1 MSDTMC
7 RDLAPARSSSGFRA
21 GALALAGGSLLAL
34 ASATS
39 GAFAAD
45 LPTRAPAPDFIAPAA
60 TPGFSGPLS
69 SIFAPLADRGFT
81 FHVLALDFFQGNPS
95 AGLQR
100 GRGSNST
107 YIIVGTDI
115 DLGKAAGLQ
124 GTYLHYENTFFA
136 NVHNLNLAGQI
147 GDSQVGYQPPFNPTF
162 TRLSRATIEQ
172 KLMDGKLDIEA
183 GITHPDRFYAIPN
196 CDSINSCFQDILVL
210 NAGWSSPQYGVLGG
224 NISYQTNSP
233 VYVEAGA
240 FAENQGRN
248 QETGYDFNET
258 QASGVIG
265 MAEIGYK
272 TKYDTT
278 AYPATYSLTGF
289 FNTQSHVDFNAASAF
304 GPTRNA
310 QGTSGV
316 VAQAE
321 QVVWRADGGTVKNA
335 TPTAISIYGS
345 GGGAIDSTIP
355 IESDVYIG
363 AKLLAPFQN
372 NPGTQFG
379 VKFNWER
386 LNKSYDAYL
395 GAANLAAGGTG
406 QGIARDKYI
415 FEFNAHVALPY
426 GLAFEPVAQYIIH
439 PNSFFNPVTPIHPKD
454 GFYLGGTVVVP
465 VGVLLGIAAHG

>member
-1 MSDTMC
+1 MSNTTR
-7 RDLAPARSSSGFRA
+7 RDLDLARSTRSRA
-21 GALALAGGSLLAL
+21 GVLALAGASLLAL

-39 GAFAAD
+39 GASAAD
-45 LPTRAPAPDFIAPAA
+45 LATRAPAPDYIAPVA

-95 AGLQR
+95 MGLQR

-136 NVHNLNLAGQI
+136 NVHNLGLAGQI
-147 GDSQVGYQPPFNPTF
+147 GDSTVGYQPPYNPTF
-162 TRLSRATIEQ
+162 TRLSRATVEQ

-196 CDSINSCFQDILVL
+196 CDSINSCFQSLLTL

-224 NISYQTNSP
+224 NVSYQTNSP

-240 FAENQGRN
+240 FAANGGRN
-248 QETGYDFNET
+248 QQTGYDFNET

-265 MAEIGYK
+265 MAEMGWK

-289 FNTQSHVDFNAASAF
+289 FNTQSHVDYNAGSAF
-304 GPTRNA
+304 GPTRN
-310 QGTSGV
+310 QDGTSGV
-316 VAQAE
+316 VVQAE

-345 GGGAIDSTIP
+345 GGGSLDSTTA
-355 IESDVYIG
+355 IESDVYVG

-395 GAANLAAGGTG
+395 GAANFVSGGN
-406 QGIARDKYI
+406 QGVARDKFI
-415 FEFNAHVALPY
+415 FEFNGHVALPY
-426 GLAFEPVAQYIIH
+426 GLAFEPVVQYIVN
-439 PNSFFNPVTPIHPKD
+439 PNSYYNPLTPVHPKD

-465 VGVLLGIAAHG
+465 VGVLLGIAAHS